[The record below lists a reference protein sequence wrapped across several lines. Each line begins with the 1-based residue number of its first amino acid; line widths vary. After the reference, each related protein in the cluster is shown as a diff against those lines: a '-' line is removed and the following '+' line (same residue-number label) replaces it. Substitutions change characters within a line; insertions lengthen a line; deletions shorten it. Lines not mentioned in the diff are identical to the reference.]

1 MKTITLNI
9 PDDQR
14 IGEAI
19 YEAIRAD
26 RESKEILWKFA
37 HPGET
42 GSVLHKIEDQDL
54 LYLLQKTQ

>member
-19 YEAIRAD
+19 YEAIKMTFVSG
-26 RESKEILWKFA
+26 EEITKEGIAITLR
-37 HPGET
+37 
-42 GSVLHKIEDQDL
+42 SIEDQDL
-54 LYLLQKTQ
+54 LSLLAKTNER